1 MTKALTIRPLYE
13 KTQFHK
19 SVINEVTDPELRSS
33 YQHCRSITKKHA
45 KTFYLATRFLPN
57 HKQRAIFAIYALCRY
72 IDDTVDEAEDLALER
87 KISEAEIQNTIQRI
101 REEVKNAWEYGIA
114 KNPIMKAVCDT
125 LKTYSVKCDHA
136 LKLIDGVSTDL
147 HKNRYNDFDEL
158 YDYSFK
164 VASVVG
170 LMTSEV
176 FGYRNSEALQRAVD
190 LGIAMQLTNIIRD
203 IGEDLDRNR
212 IYLPADELEI
222 FGVTEEMLF
231 RKEHTKEVKALIKY
245 QVDRARSY
253 YNSAEEG
260 ISMLS
265 RDSRLPVWLARFNYA
280 RILDKVEDKDYQILN
295 ERVYLNTT
303 EKLSIL
309 PESLVRS
316 YLMD

>member
-1 MTKALTIRPLYE
+1 MTKALTLRPLYE

-19 SVINEVTDPELRSS
+19 SVINEITDPELRAS
-33 YQHCRSITKKHA
+33 YKYCRFITKDHA
-45 KTFYLATRFLPN
+45 KTFYFATRFLPN

-72 IDDTVDEAEDLALER
+72 IDDTVDEAEDLAFEK
-87 KISEAEIQNTIQRI
+87 KISKDEIAQNIDRI
-101 REEVKNAWEYGIA
+101 RDEVKNAWDYGIA
-114 KNPIMKAVCDT
+114 HNPILMAVCDT

-147 HKNRYNDFDEL
+147 SKNRYANFDEL
-158 YDYSFK
+158 YDYSYK

-170 LMTSEV
+170 LMTSEI
-176 FGYRNSEALQRAVD
+176 FGYSNKEALQRAVD

-212 IYLPADELEI
+212 IYLPKEEMDI

-231 RKEHTKEVKALIKY
+231 EKKHNSEIKALIKY
-245 QVDRARSY
+245 QVDRARRY
-253 YNSAEEG
+253 YESAEDG
-260 ISMLS
+260 IGMLS
-265 RDSRLPVWLARFNYA
+265 RDSRLPVWLARYNYA
-280 RILDKVEDKDYQILN
+280 RILDKVEEKNYEILN

-309 PESLVRS
+309 PASLVRS